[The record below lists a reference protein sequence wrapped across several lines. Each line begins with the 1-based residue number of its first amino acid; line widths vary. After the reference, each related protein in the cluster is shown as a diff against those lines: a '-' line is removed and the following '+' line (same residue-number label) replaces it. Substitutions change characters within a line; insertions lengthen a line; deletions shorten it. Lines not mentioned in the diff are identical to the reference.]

1 MNRNYF
7 FGLFLSLFTFYSLL
21 SFAEFPE
28 KEILIANSNGEIKK
42 FNVEIADNN
51 ETRSKGFMWR
61 ENIPDGTGMLFVW
74 KKEAYRNFWMK
85 NTPTSLDILFFDGDG
100 KFLNVV
106 EKTKP
111 FSLDNIQSSKPSQY
125 VLELMAGST
134 KVYNLYSGSK
144 ILNLNN

>member
-1 MNRNYF
+1 MNRNF
-7 FGLFLSLFTFYSLL
+7 LFGLFFSIFSFYSLL
-21 SFAEFPE
+21 SFADFPV
-28 KEILIANSNGEIKK
+28 KELLIANSIGEIKK
-42 FNVEIADNN
+42 FNVEVADNN
-51 ETRSKGFMWR
+51 NTRSKGFMWR

-106 EKTKP
+106 EKTEP
-111 FSLDNIQSSKPSQY
+111 FSLDNIQSSEPSQY
-125 VLELMAGST
+125 VLELIAGSS
-134 KVYNLYSGSK
+134 KIYNLYGGSQ

>member
-1 MNRNYF
+1 MNRNF
-7 FGLFLSLFTFYSLL
+7 LFGLFLSIITFYSLI
-21 SFAEFPE
+21 SFADFPV
-28 KEILIANSNGEIKK
+28 KEILIANSIGEIKK

-51 ETRSKGFMWR
+51 NTRSKGFMWR

-74 KKEAYRNFWMK
+74 NKEAYRNFWMK

-111 FSLDNIQSSKPSQY
+111 FSLDNIQSSKPAQY
-125 VLELMAGST
+125 VLEL
-134 KVYNLYSGSK
+134 NSGSSKINKLYGGTK

>member
-1 MNRNYF
+1 MNRNF
-7 FGLFLSLFTFYSLL
+7 LFGLFLSLFTFYSLL
-21 SFAEFPE
+21 SFADFPE

-111 FSLDNIQSSKPSQY
+111 FSLDNIQSSEPSQY
-125 VLELMAGST
+125 VLELIAGST

>member
-1 MNRNYF
+1 MNRNF
-7 FGLFLSLFTFYSLL
+7 LFGLFLSLFTFYSLL
-21 SFAEFPE
+21 SFADFPE

>member
-1 MNRNYF
+1 MNRNF
-7 FGLFLSLFTFYSLL
+7 LFGLFLSLFTFYSLL
-21 SFAEFPE
+21 SFADFPV
-28 KEILIANSNGEIKK
+28 KKLLVSNSIGEIKK

-61 ENIPDGTGMLFVW
+61 ENIPDGTGMLFIW

-111 FSLDNIQSSKPSQY
+111 FSLDNIQSSKPAQY
-125 VLELMAGST
+125 VLELNSGSS
-134 KVYNLYSGSK
+134 KIYNLYGGSQ

>member
-1 MNRNYF
+1 MNRNF
-7 FGLFLSLFTFYSLL
+7 LFGLFLSLFTFYSLL
-21 SFAEFPE
+21 SFADFPE

-74 KKEAYRNFWMK
+74 KREAYRNFWMK

-111 FSLDNIQSSKPSQY
+111 FSLDNIQSSEPSQY
-125 VLELMAGST
+125 VLELMAGSA
-134 KVYNLYSGSK
+134 KIYNIYSGSQ

>member
-1 MNRNYF
+1 MNKNF
-7 FGLFLSLFTFYSLL
+7 LFGLFLSLFTFYSLL
-21 SFAEFPE
+21 SFADFPE

-111 FSLDNIQSSKPSQY
+111 FSLDNIQSSEPSQY
-125 VLELMAGST
+125 VLELISGSA
-134 KVYNLYSGSK
+134 KIYNLNGGSK

>member
-1 MNRNYF
+1 MNKNF
-7 FGLFLSLFTFYSLL
+7 LFGLFLSLFTFYSLL

-28 KEILIANSNGEIKK
+28 KEILIANSNGDIKK

-74 KKEAYRNFWMK
+74 NKEAYRNFWMK

-111 FSLDNIQSSKPSQY
+111 FSLDNIQSSEPSQY
-125 VLELMAGST
+125 VLELMAGSA
-134 KVYNLYSGSK
+134 KIYNIYSGSQ

>member
-1 MNRNYF
+1 MNRNF
-7 FGLFLSLFTFYSLL
+7 LFGLFLSLFTFYSLL

-28 KEILIANSNGEIKK
+28 KEILIANSYGEIKK

-74 KKEAYRNFWMK
+74 KREAYRNFWMK

>member
-1 MNRNYF
+1 MNKNF
-7 FGLFLSLFTFYSLL
+7 LFGLFLSIFSFYSLL
-21 SFAEFPE
+21 SFADFPV
-28 KEILIANSNGEIKK
+28 KEILIVNSNGEIKK
-42 FNVEIADNN
+42 FNVEIAENN
-51 ETRSKGFMWR
+51 NTRSKGFMWR

-111 FSLDNIQSSKPSQY
+111 FSLDNIQSSEPSQY
-125 VLELMAGST
+125 VLELMAGSA
-134 KVYNLYSGSK
+134 KIYNIYSGSQ

>member
-1 MNRNYF
+1 MNRNF
-7 FGLFLSLFTFYSLL
+7 LFGLFFSIFSFYSLL
-21 SFAEFPE
+21 SFADFPV
-28 KEILIANSNGEIKK
+28 KELLIANSIGEIKK
-42 FNVEIADNN
+42 FNVEVADNN
-51 ETRSKGFMWR
+51 NTRSKGFMWR

>member
-1 MNRNYF
+1 MNRNF
-7 FGLFLSLFTFYSLL
+7 LFGLFLSLFTFYSLL
-21 SFAEFPE
+21 SFADFPE

-106 EKTKP
+106 EKTEP
-111 FSLDNIQSSKPSQY
+111 FSLDNIQSSEPSQY
-125 VLELMAGST
+125 VLELIAGSS
-134 KVYNLYSGSK
+134 KIYNLYSGSK

>member
-1 MNRNYF
+1 MNRNF
-7 FGLFLSLFTFYSLL
+7 LFGLFLSLFTFYSLL
-21 SFAEFPE
+21 SFADFPV
-28 KEILIANSNGEIKK
+28 KELLIKNSSGEIKK

-51 ETRSKGFMWR
+51 NTRSKGFMWR

-111 FSLDNIQSSKPSQY
+111 FSLDNIQSSEPSQY
-125 VLELMAGST
+125 VLELMAGSA
-134 KVYNLYSGSK
+134 KIYNIYSGSQ

>member
-1 MNRNYF
+1 MNRNF
-7 FGLFLSLFTFYSLL
+7 LFGLFLSIFSFYSLL
-21 SFAEFPE
+21 SFADFPV
-28 KEILIANSNGEIKK
+28 KEILIANSIGLIKK

-111 FSLDNIQSSKPSQY
+111 FSLDNIQSSEPSQY
-125 VLELMAGST
+125 VLELIAGSS
-134 KVYNLYSGSK
+134 KIYNIYSGSQ

>member
-21 SFAEFPE
+21 SFADFPE

-111 FSLDNIQSSKPSQY
+111 FSLDNIQSSEPSQY
-125 VLELMAGST
+125 VLELMAGSA
-134 KVYNLYSGSK
+134 KIYNIYSGSQ

>member
-1 MNRNYF
+1 MNRNF
-7 FGLFLSLFTFYSLL
+7 LFGLFLSLFTFYSLL
-21 SFAEFPE
+21 SFADFPE

-111 FSLDNIQSSKPSQY
+111 FSLDNIQSSEPSQY
-125 VLELMAGST
+125 VLELIAGSS
-134 KVYNLYSGSK
+134 KIYNIYIGSQ

>member
-1 MNRNYF
+1 MNRNF
-7 FGLFLSLFTFYSLL
+7 LFGLFLSLFTFYSLL
-21 SFAEFPE
+21 SFADFPE
-28 KEILIANSNGEIKK
+28 KEILIANSNGDIKK

-111 FSLDNIQSSKPSQY
+111 FSLDNIQSSEPSQY
-125 VLELMAGST
+125 VLELMAGSA
-134 KVYNLYSGSK
+134 KIYNIYSGSQ

>member
-1 MNRNYF
+1 MNRNF
-7 FGLFLSLFTFYSLL
+7 LFGLFLSLFTFYSLL
-21 SFAEFPE
+21 SFADFPE

-111 FSLDNIQSSKPSQY
+111 FSLDNIQSSEPSQY

>member
-28 KEILIANSNGEIKK
+28 KEILIANSYGEIKK

-111 FSLDNIQSSKPSQY
+111 FSLDNIQSSEPSQY
-125 VLELMAGST
+125 VLELMAGSA
-134 KVYNLYSGSK
+134 KIYNLYSGSQ

>member
-1 MNRNYF
+1 MNRNIL
-7 FGLFLSLFTFYSLL
+7 FGLFLSIFTFYSLL
-21 SFAEFPE
+21 SFAEFPV
-28 KEILIANSNGEIKK
+28 KVLLVSNSIGVIQK

-111 FSLDNIQSSKPSQY
+111 FSLDNIQSSEPSQY
-125 VLELMAGST
+125 VLELIAGSS
-134 KVYNLYSGSK
+134 KIYNIYSGSQ

>member
-1 MNRNYF
+1 MNRNF
-7 FGLFLSLFTFYSLL
+7 LFGLFLSIITFYSLI
-21 SFAEFPE
+21 SFADFPV
-28 KEILIANSNGEIKK
+28 KEILIANSIGEIKK

-51 ETRSKGFMWR
+51 NTRSKGFMWR

-74 KKEAYRNFWMK
+74 NKEAYRNFWMK

-111 FSLDNIQSSKPSQY
+111 FSLDNIQSSKPAQY
-125 VLELMAGST
+125 VLELNSGSS
-134 KVYNLYSGSK
+134 KINNLYGGTK